1 MDLRGTIRTFR
12 FLSLLSARWPA
23 AQSPIVNRGVWL
35 QISWKKEKE
44 RYLKKDRQNFEEKSI
59 FSLKQATK
67 PNKKLQQKKNN
78 SSTRSFHIKMYFGGF

>member
-35 QISWKKEKE
+35 QISWKKEKQ

-67 PNKKLQQKKNN
+67 PNKNYNKKKTIVAQEV
-78 SSTRSFHIKMYFGGF
+78 SI

>member
-44 RYLKKDRQNFEEKSI
+44 PYLKKVRQNFEEKSI
-59 FSLKQATK
+59 FSLKQASKQQNQTK
-67 PNKKLQQKKNN
+67 TTTKKQ
-78 SSTRSFHIKMYFGGF
+78 

>member
-1 MDLRGTIRTFR
+1 MKSNLRGTIRTFR

-59 FSLKQATK
+59 FSLKQASNKTK
-67 PNKKLQQKKNN
+67 QKLQQKKTILAQEV
-78 SSTRSFHIKMYFGGF
+78 SI